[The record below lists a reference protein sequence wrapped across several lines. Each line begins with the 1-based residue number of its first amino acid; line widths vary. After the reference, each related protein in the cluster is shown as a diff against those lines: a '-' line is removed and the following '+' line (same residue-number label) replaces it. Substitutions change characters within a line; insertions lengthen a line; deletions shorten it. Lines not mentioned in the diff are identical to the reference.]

1 MLQYVVQI
9 SIFVSRQEIL
19 RFAGAPVYC
28 CSPRQSRGWER
39 AGTLF
44 PAISL
49 FLSPFL
55 FFSCSLTLH
64 HTTLSEY
71 LKLSVMHIFKAHLKE
86 KGAVPEEEAQIHRI
100 RITLTS
106 RNVKSL
112 EKGNRQLKSST
123 SWISLVNL
131 HQIIWTQIKWWGN
144 VALLQFKSVSLC
156 YWRVTVW
163 GLLVD
168 NKCS

>member
-1 MLQYVVQI
+1 MLFKYLYPYRGKKYHGSPVQQCI
-9 SIFVSRQEIL
+9 VAALGRVE
-19 RFAGAPVYC
+19 G
-28 CSPRQSRGWER
+28 ER
-39 AGTLF
+39 EGMPF

-112 EKGNRQLKSST
+112 EKGNRQLKT
-123 SWISLVNL
+123 
-131 HQIIWTQIKWWGN
+131 
-144 VALLQFKSVSLC
+144 
-156 YWRVTVW
+156 
-163 GLLVD
+163 
-168 NKCS
+168 

>member
-1 MLQYVVQI
+1 MLFKYLYLYCGKKYCG
-9 SIFVSRQEIL
+9 S
-19 RFAGAPVYC
+19 PVHLC
-28 CSPRQSRGWER
+28 IVAALGRGEGER
-39 AGTLF
+39 KGTLF

-64 HTTLSEY
+64 HTTLSEF

-112 EKGNRQLKSST
+112 EKGNRQLKSLT
-123 SWISLVNL
+123 SWISLVNVL
-131 HQIIWTQIKWWGN
+131 QII
-144 VALLQFKSVSLC
+144 
-156 YWRVTVW
+156 
-163 GLLVD
+163 
-168 NKCS
+168 

>member
-1 MLQYVVQI
+1 MLFKYLY
-9 SIFVSRQEIL
+9 SYRSKKYRSS
-19 RFAGAPVYC
+19 PVHQC
-28 CSPRQSRGWER
+28 IVAALDRVEGER
-39 AGTLF
+39 EGMLF

-131 HQIIWTQIKWWGN
+131 HQII
-144 VALLQFKSVSLC
+144 
-156 YWRVTVW
+156 
-163 GLLVD
+163 
-168 NKCS
+168 

>member
-1 MLQYVVQI
+1 MSQYVVQI
-9 SIFVSRQEIL
+9 CIFVSWQEIL
-19 RFAGAPVYC
+19 RFAGAPVYR
-28 CSPRQSRGWER
+28 CSPRQSRGER
-39 AGTLF
+39 EGTLF

-49 FLSPFL
+49 FLSLFL

-112 EKGNRQLKSST
+112 EKGNRQLKSLT
-123 SWISLVNL
+123 SWISLVNVL
-131 HQIIWTQIKWWGN
+131 QII
-144 VALLQFKSVSLC
+144 
-156 YWRVTVW
+156 
-163 GLLVD
+163 
-168 NKCS
+168 

>member
-1 MLQYVVQI
+1 MLFKYLY
-9 SIFVSRQEIL
+9 SYHGRKYCGS
-19 RFAGAPVYC
+19 PVHQC
-28 CSPRQSRGWER
+28 IVAALGRVEGER
-39 AGTLF
+39 KGTLF

-64 HTTLSEY
+64 HTTLSEF

-112 EKGNRQLKSST
+112 EKGNRQLKSAT

-131 HQIIWTQIKWWGN
+131 HQII
-144 VALLQFKSVSLC
+144 
-156 YWRVTVW
+156 
-163 GLLVD
+163 
-168 NKCS
+168 